1 MNEKNEENTNI
12 INKEKIN
19 EFKANN
25 NHIFLEKLEN
35 RVRNK
40 LIKRYEKPISYF
52 DIKMINDILYN
63 EKTHYVEMFK
73 EYLIYEDYNEFLKQ
87 YYNESFLYKKLEKIL
102 NFYDKYSKIFP
113 NYTVLRESKYLYK
126 NIKRKQKIINLMNEN
141 VKMKYSEDDNNSESE
156 SCINTI
162 FNSKV
167 INSIYTG
174 HNSDTLNRTDSNV
187 NDNRSLNCFINKIT
201 LYENQQKKINK
212 EKKRK
217 KDEFSIKN
225 KNEEQIIYKKISNL
239 FFTSFINQPNNSI
252 NKNNI
257 KKKEKIKIGME
268 SNNSNVI
275 SHKLNFKPI
284 PKQKSSTNIIYK
296 NKKKC
301 FSIKHKNIIKKNNS
315 NNNIVESKNSLN
327 KKNNIN
333 TNNTNTNS
341 NNSNKFLF
349 NNVNNSYRGSNMKNL
364 LDYDKYKKIILS
376 TNTTSSHKILT
387 ERVFSSPRN
396 TKNNLSVKK
405 NQVSNSR
412 AKNRNNNMNKNNKF
426 IKRNISSNILRKIQ
440 SNISKKKK
448 INMKSNNHFREEKK
462 IFKCQ
467 INKQNQKKLI
477 NNFNPDSINKFY
489 SNNLSNLNIKNKNN
503 RNNSTFN
510 NKNKVINN
518 YNIMNGVMNNS
529 TQINIYTGND
539 LIRSLNMY
547 WNSIIKSSKTPTGL
561 YDHNFVKLKNS
572 SKSLSKR
579 NKRVNNSGL
588 KKFIERHMK
597 EKKSKE
603 PYTERNSNN
612 EKFLKLLDIYCR
624 DAKKYKSTNIKKSLT
639 KNKLNK
645 SHNYNNKSNLE
656 VKSLGES
663 KKIYNN
669 IDLLKDKEKNHMDSN
684 VRNLMYKKFNYY
696 KKK

>member
-1 MNEKNEENTNI
+1 MLKKNED
-12 INKEKIN
+12 INKINNEITN
-19 EFKANN
+19 EFKTNN
-25 NHIFLEKLEN
+25 NHIYIDKLEN
-35 RVRNK
+35 RARNK
-40 LIKRYEKPISYF
+40 LIKRYEKPTSYY

-87 YYNESFLYKKLEKIL
+87 YYNESILYKKLEKIL

-126 NIKRKQKIINLMNEN
+126 NIKRKQKVINLMNEN

-174 HNSDTLNRTDSNV
+174 HNSDTLNRTDSNM

-201 LYENQQKKINK
+201 LFEKQK
-212 EKKRK
+212 EKMSKDKKSK
-217 KDEFSIKN
+217 KDENIIKN
-225 KNEEQIIYKKISNL
+225 KNEEQIIYKKIANL
-239 FFTSFINQPNNSI
+239 FFTSCLNHPNNSI
-252 NKNNI
+252 NKNNK

-268 SNNSNVI
+268 NNNISNVI
-275 SHKLNFKPI
+275 PQKLKFKPI

-296 NKKKC
+296 NKKKYI
-301 FSIKHKNIIKKNNS
+301 SIKHKNIIKKNNS
-315 NNNIVESKNSLN
+315 NNNIVESKNILN

-333 TNNTNTNS
+333 TNN
-341 NNSNKFLF
+341 NNSNRFLF

-405 NQVSNSR
+405 NQISNSR
-412 AKNRNNNMNKNNKF
+412 AKNKTNNMNKNNKF
-426 IKRNISSNILRKIQ
+426 IKRNISSNILHKIQ
-440 SNISKKKK
+440 NNNSKKKK
-448 INMKSNNHFREEKK
+448 INMKNNNHFREEKK

-477 NNFNPDSINKFY
+477 NNFNPDSINKLY

-503 RNNSTFN
+503 RNNNTFY
-510 NKNKVINN
+510 NKNKIINN

-529 TQINIYTGND
+529 TQINIYTCND
-539 LIRSLNMY
+539 LIRSLNLY
-547 WNSIIKSSKTPTGL
+547 WNSIINSSKTPTGL
-561 YDHNFVKLKNS
+561 YDHNFVKVKNS

-588 KKFIERHMK
+588 KKFIERHLK

-656 VKSLGES
+656 VKSMGEP

-669 IDLLKDKEKNHMDSN
+669 IDLLKDKEKNHMDNN

>member
-1 MNEKNEENTNI
+1 MNKQIEDDINI
-12 INKEKIN
+12 INKEKTN
-19 EFKANN
+19 EFKTNN
-25 NHIFLEKLEN
+25 NHIYLEKLEN
-35 RVRNK
+35 RARNK

-87 YYNESFLYKKLEKIL
+87 YYNESILYKKLEKIL

-113 NYTVLRESKYLYK
+113 NYTALRESKYLYK
-126 NIKRKQKIINLMNEN
+126 NIKRKQKVINLMNEN

-174 HNSDTLNRTDSNV
+174 HNSDTLNRTDSNM
-187 NDNRSLNCFINKIT
+187 NDNRSLKCFINKIT
-201 LYENQQKKINK
+201 LFERQQDKMSK
-212 EKKRK
+212 EKKSK
-217 KDEFSIKN
+217 KDENNIKN
-225 KNEEQIIYKKISNL
+225 KNEEQIIYKKIANL
-239 FFTSFINQPNNSI
+239 FFTSCLNHQNNSV

-268 SNNSNVI
+268 NNNSNVI
-275 SHKLNFKPI
+275 PQKLKFKSI

-296 NKKKC
+296 NKKKYI
-301 FSIKHKNIIKKNNS
+301 SIKHKNIIKKNNS
-315 NNNIVESKNSLN
+315 NNNIVESKNIVN

-333 TNNTNTNS
+333 TNN
-341 NNSNKFLF
+341 NNSNRFLF

-376 TNTTSSHKILT
+376 TNTTSSYKILT
-387 ERVFSSPRN
+387 ERVFSSPRS

-405 NQVSNSR
+405 NKISNSR
-412 AKNRNNNMNKNNKF
+412 TKNKNNNINKNNKF
-426 IKRNISSNILRKIQ
+426 IKRNISSNILNKIQ
-440 SNISKKKK
+440 NNISKKKK

-489 SNNLSNLNIKNKNN
+489 SNNLSNLNVKNKNN
-503 RNNSTFN
+503 RNNNTFN

-539 LIRSLNMY
+539 LIRSLNLY
-547 WNSIIKSSKTPTGL
+547 WNSILNSSKTPTGL
-561 YDHNFVKLKNS
+561 YDHNFVKVKNS

-588 KKFIERHMK
+588 KKFIERHLK

-624 DAKKYKSTNIKKSLT
+624 DAKKHKSTNIKKSLT

-656 VKSLGES
+656 VKSMGEP

-669 IDLLKDKEKNHMDSN
+669 IDLLKDKEKNHMDNN

>member
-1 MNEKNEENTNI
+1 
-12 INKEKIN
+12 
-19 EFKANN
+19 
-25 NHIFLEKLEN
+25 
-35 RVRNK
+35 
-40 LIKRYEKPISYF
+40 
-52 DIKMINDILYN
+52 
-63 EKTHYVEMFK
+63 MFK

-126 NIKRKQKIINLMNEN
+126 NIKRKQKVINLMNEN

-174 HNSDTLNRTDSNV
+174 HNSDTLNRTDSNM

-201 LYENQQKKINK
+201 LFEKQK
-212 EKKRK
+212 EKMSKDKKSK
-217 KDEFSIKN
+217 KDENILKN
-225 KNEEQIIYKKISNL
+225 KNEEQIIYKKIANL
-239 FFTSFINQPNNSI
+239 FFTSCLNHPNNSI
-252 NKNNI
+252 NKNNK
-257 KKKEKIKIGME
+257 KKKEKIKNGME
-268 SNNSNVI
+268 NNNNSNVI
-275 SHKLNFKPI
+275 PHKLKFKSI

-296 NKKKC
+296 NKKKYI
-301 FSIKHKNIIKKNNS
+301 SIKHKNIIKKNNS
-315 NNNIVESKNSLN
+315 NNNIVESKNILN

-333 TNNTNTNS
+333 TNN
-341 NNSNKFLF
+341 NNSNRFLF

-405 NQVSNSR
+405 NQISNSR
-412 AKNRNNNMNKNNKF
+412 AKNKTNNMNKNNKF
-426 IKRNISSNILRKIQ
+426 IKRNISSNILHKIK
-440 SNISKKKK
+440 NNNSKKKK
-448 INMKSNNHFREEKK
+448 INMKNNNHFREEKK

-503 RNNSTFN
+503 RNNNTFY

-539 LIRSLNMY
+539 LIRSLNLY
-547 WNSIIKSSKTPTGL
+547 WNSIINSSKTPTGL
-561 YDHNFVKLKNS
+561 YEHNFVKVKNS

-588 KKFIERHMK
+588 KKFIERHLK

-645 SHNYNNKSNLE
+645 SHNYNN
-656 VKSLGES
+656 
-663 KKIYNN
+663 
-669 IDLLKDKEKNHMDSN
+669 
-684 VRNLMYKKFNYY
+684 YKKFNYY